1 MDFLYGL
8 DNSMYAEFK
17 ADIVNNIQKRILTQP
32 KDLNAMYIMASRRVV
47 VRNNKDNLGE
57 ASNNRGRQ

>member
-1 MDFLYGL
+1 
-8 DNSMYAEFK
+8 MYAEFK